1 MALLL
6 VDRPAPGVARLTLER
21 ADKRNALSIALRDA
35 VSDALDALAADEDT
49 RAVIITGA
57 GTVFSAGFDLREF
70 ETAAGDAAFAERLW
84 ASSDRYH
91 RAVLHFPLVTIAAVN
106 GPALAGGF
114 DLAVCCDLRV
124 ASTTARFAH
133 PERMFA
139 EVVYGPLHD
148 LVGGAVARELTMT
161 GRELDAEDAL
171 GLHLVSAVV
180 EPESLA
186 DAAVQLASRVAEAP
200 RSSLARTKAK
210 ALRRAGLA
218 PGTPTLDL

>member
-133 PERMFA
+133 P
-139 EVVYGPLHD
+139 
-148 LVGGAVARELTMT
+148 ARRSCTAPCT
-161 GRELDAEDAL
+161 TWSAGRS
-171 GLHLVSAVV
+171 HVS
-180 EPESLA
+180 
-186 DAAVQLASRVAEAP
+186 SR
-200 RSSLARTKAK
+200 
-210 ALRRAGLA
+210 
-218 PGTPTLDL
+218 